1 MSSSIYTILAFNI
14 LGMYTV
20 SLNIVCLSVC
30 ELCTCVLVWVTWK
43 VWMSAGLD
51 HSRWKTKC
59 YWVVPTSTMLQNW
72 NTAGYS
78 SLGVE
83 EHWLPDSAKQ
93 SMKLSMDPWPRVE
106 TLTKTTLMIH
116 KSITLLSD
124 TLMYIQSTQGR
135 CCQVFESNRELVEHA
150 ESFNTEVLQAVKGEL
165 HLWLSHALLHV
176 LELNAWLYLHTCE
189 TVCRTWHWGNSSIYK
204 HVHNYNYMYMYNS

>member
-1 MSSSIYTILAFNI
+1 MKLIVKFYLYYTSIQHSWDVHCFIKY
-14 LGMYTV
+14 
-20 SLNIVCLSVC
+20 CLSFSVWIVYM
-30 ELCTCVLVWVTWK
+30 CVGVSDMKGV
-43 VWMSAGLD
+43 SAGLD
-51 HSRWKTKC
+51 HSRWKAKC
-59 YWVVPTSTMLQNW
+59 YWVVPTSTILQNW

-83 EHWLPDSAKQ
+83 EHWSAYSAKQ
-93 SMKLSMDPWPRVE
+93 SMKPSMDPWPRVE

-124 TLMYIQSTQGR
+124 TLMYIQNTQGR

-150 ESFNTEVLQAVKGEL
+150 GSFNTEVLQAVRGEL
-165 HLWLSHALLHV
+165 HLWLSRALLHV

-204 HVHNYNYMYMYNS
+204 HVHIYVHV